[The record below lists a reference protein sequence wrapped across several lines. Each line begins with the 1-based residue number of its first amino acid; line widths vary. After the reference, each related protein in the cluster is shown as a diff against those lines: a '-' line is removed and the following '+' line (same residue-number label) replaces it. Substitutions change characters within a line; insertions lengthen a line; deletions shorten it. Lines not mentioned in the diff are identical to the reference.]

1 MSSNKIRKS
10 GYWWKILISQISV
23 SMNSN
28 LFTAVIPKQPDE
40 LVPDWSNTSIIHCH
54 LGTNL
59 VARNLN
65 LLHLQTRLLRFFSR
79 EMLCISAAYAVMRCP
94 SVCAFVPHVRT
105 FCRNGLTYLRFF
117 SPSGSHTIL
126 VFQYQTAWQYADG
139 NSPNGGLECSWGGI
153 SQSVN
158 VATASCYQRDC
169 RSLLELVL
177 STDGGPSS
185 GVSQSRCKSVYG
197 TESHAPV
204 NASKREYNLIYA
216 AENLTR
222 EYNWY

>member
-1 MSSNKIRKS
+1 MHKR
-10 GYWWKILISQISV
+10 GLCRHAVSV
-23 SMNSN
+23 
-28 LFTAVIPKQPDE
+28 
-40 LVPDWSNTSIIHCH
+40 
-54 LGTNL
+54 
-59 VARNLN
+59 
-65 LLHLQTRLLRFFSR
+65 RL
-79 EMLCISAAYAVMRCP
+79 CVCP
-94 SVCAFVPHVRT
+94 SRSYILSK
-105 FCRNGLTYLRFF
+105 RINISSIF
-117 SPSGSHTIL
+117 SPSCSHTIL

-139 NSPNGGLECSWGGI
+139 NSPNGELECSWGGI

-158 VATASCYQRDC
+158 VATASCYKRDC

-204 NASKREYNLIYA
+204 NTSKREYNLIHA

-222 EYNWY
+222 EYN

>member
-65 LLHLQTRLLRFFSR
+65 FLHLQTRLLRFFSR

-117 SPSGSHTIL
+117 HRR
-126 VFQYQTAWQYADG
+126 
-139 NSPNGGLECSWGGI
+139 
-153 SQSVN
+153 
-158 VATASCYQRDC
+158 VATPFSFFNTKRHGNTPTGTRLMGNLNAVGEAY
-169 RSLLELVL
+169 RSQWTLRR
-177 STDGGPSS
+177 P
-185 GVSQSRCKSVYG
+185 
-197 TESHAPV
+197 AAI
-204 NASKREYNLIYA
+204 NAIVGAFWS
-216 AENLTR
+216 
-222 EYNWY
+222 